1 MLQLDKDYRLAMDYF
16 RQKFTDL
23 GQERYNNAVDAVR
36 YATGAMFAIDAMKDA
51 FGKEK
56 VIDMAKRD
64 AEGYKS

>member
-51 FGKEK
+51 FGK
-56 VIDMAKRD
+56 
-64 AEGYKS
+64 